1 MTYSPSNRGTETPF
15 RGVPLV
21 QSKRASEDLN
31 YLSGVDKA
39 QISWVRNQLMAGLEM
54 AMDGVGTLGLAS
66 ASYEAKRSER
76 SSLGWQQV
84 ARALGLSWLGP
95 SYQQLVN
102 T

>member
-15 RGVPLV
+15 RGGPLV

-66 ASYEAKRSER
+66 ASYEAKRKIISWMAT
-76 SSLGWQQV
+76 SSAGSGFV
-84 ARALGLSWLGP
+84 FAGP
-95 SYQQLVN
+95 ELPAASKYLR
-102 T
+102 